1 MRGERLIQAVDHKQR
16 CRKFWR
22 RIKADSRKGS
32 AALEFAMIAP
42 VFFVLLM
49 GTFEAAIM
57 FFSQAALQNALTTE
71 GRLIRTGQAS
81 SAAKTQAQ
89 FRTDICNMV
98 TPLIACD
105 GNLQIDVESFS
116 SGYGSVTYTSPLNSN
131 NTLNTSLNNYS
142 IGNACDVVLVR
153 AFYTMPIYTPALTW
167 FLVNMAGNKHLVS
180 AATAFRNEPYTTTT
194 SGC

>member
-1 MRGERLIQAVDHKQR
+1 M
-16 CRKFWR
+16 
-22 RIKADSRKGS
+22 KADSEKG
-32 AALEFAMIAP
+32 AVALEFAMIAP
-42 VFFVLLM
+42 LFFVLLM
-49 GTFEAAIM
+49 GTFEAGIM

-81 SAAKTQAQ
+81 AASKTQAQ
-89 FRTDICNMV
+89 FRTDICNFV
-98 TPLIACD
+98 SPLIACD

-116 SGYGSVTYTSPLNSN
+116 SGYGGVTFSSPLNSN

-153 AFYTMPIYTPALTW
+153 AFYTMPIYTPGLTW
-167 FLVNMAGNKHLVS
+167 FLVNMAGNKHLVA

-194 SGC
+194 GGC